1 MDNLNNTNYKSR
13 EEKRKY
19 EEELIKRKSQTEK
32 EMAKN
37 RAEIQKILF
46 NDENERKNKKEV
58 KKTKKTIITN
68 IWLALTLL
76 LAIAF
81 ALYLGYHSLNSVNQ
95 I

>member
-58 KKTKKTIITN
+58 KKTKT
-68 IWLALTLL
+68 
-76 LAIAF
+76 
-81 ALYLGYHSLNSVNQ
+81 YNSPQTRTSWRSKNNKR
-95 I
+95 

>member
-1 MDNLNNTNYKSR
+1 MYNYNRVRSMDNLNNTNYKSR

-46 NDENERKNKKEV
+46 NDENERKK
-58 KKTKKTIITN
+58 
-68 IWLALTLL
+68 
-76 LAIAF
+76 
-81 ALYLGYHSLNSVNQ
+81 
-95 I
+95 